1 MDFSQHSR
9 KTLYVVA
16 GFYVLVGFVL
26 AIASVVGGDRL
37 GTFLGFLII
46 SGALVC
52 AVMLRA
58 IMRLGEQA
66 DELAHSLDEV
76 RHSVL
81 SAEASVSE
89 QVREVKD
96 AANVRMV
103 DLSTFGAGD
112 PSVLTAATLDRDAFP
127 RLMTTMTE
135 GPLPGFYPVADDGV
149 PVSLGFPLTPPAH
162 GPATKNLLRQ
172 WKVAVRDSDLGECR
186 RVLSTLVDIVTSEEL
201 APLESQFATLAE
213 RVELGLR
220 KSFTAHVQ
228 NRDFA
233 GALAVGNQILELLP
247 DRSVARDFE
256 ALKGQLERHLNSS
269 TNRSVIRSS
278 SS

>member
-1 MDFSQHSR
+1 MDFSRHSR

-46 SGALVC
+46 SGALVG

-66 DELAHSLDEV
+66 DELAHTLAEL
-76 RHSVL
+76 RHTVL

-96 AANVRMV
+96 AANVRMI

-112 PSVLTAATLDRDAFP
+112 ASVLTAATLDRDAFP
-127 RLMTTMTE
+127 RLMTTME
-135 GPLPGFYPVADDGV
+135 DSPPPFARGSVGDD
-149 PVSLGFPLTPPAH
+149 VSTLARVTPAAH
-162 GPATKNLLRQ
+162 GPSTKNLLRQ
-172 WKVAVRDSDLGECR
+172 WKVAVREGDLSECR
-186 RVLSTLVDIVTSEEL
+186 RVLSTLVDVVTEEEL
-201 APLESQFATLAE
+201 APLEEQLAVLAD
-213 RVELGLR
+213 RVERSLR
-220 KSFTAHVQ
+220 KAFSAHVQ

-233 GALAVGNQILELLP
+233 GALAVGNQIVELLP
-247 DRSVARDFE
+247 DRPVANDFE
-256 ALKGQLERHLNSS
+256 SLKVKLERHAESNAV
-269 TNRSVIRSS
+269 RSMIK
-278 SS
+278 